1 MPETEQPGQ
10 APGGTPP
17 APQQPP
23 AASDPPGQESEE
35 TFDAERAKALISK
48 LRSFERVSKDQA
60 KELETLKA
68 EQRKREE
75 AELGEVERLKRKN
88 AELEQK
94 TQEREREVRDLRLRG
109 AIERAARELS
119 FADPQDAYD
128 LLTARGALEFDEA
141 GEPTNVNDALKAL
154 SVSKPY
160 LLASGAT
167 EQPPRPRPLPTSPR
181 AAPQPAP
188 ADLVALQEK
197 QLRASGRYPRL

>member
-17 APQQPP
+17 APQTPP
-23 AASDPPGQESEE
+23 AASDPPAEPDE

-48 LRSFERVSKDQA
+48 LRGFEKTAKDQA

-68 EQRKREE
+68 EKQKREE

-88 AELEQK
+88 AELEQR

-109 AIERAARELS
+109 SIERAARELA

-141 GEPTNVNDALKAL
+141 GEPTNVNEALRDL
-154 SVSKPY
+154 SSAKPY
-160 LLASGAT
+160 LLTSGAST
-167 EQPPRPRPLPTSPR
+167 PAQPLRRLPP
-181 AAPQPAP
+181 AAKSAAQPAP
-188 ADLVALQEK
+188 ADLVAIREAE
-197 QLRASGRYPRL
+197 LRKSGRYTRLG